1 MPRLPAV
8 SGRILIVDDDERQRN
23 ALAAMLSDCDFDTQV
38 AADGQEALERLTAF
52 NADVIVADLVMPRM
66 DGFELLRHL
75 KERGDLTPAIV
86 LTGFGSM
93 EKALSAV
100 HDLKAFWFLEKP
112 VEPRAFK
119 TLLERAIHYKR
130 SLQKTDELKR
140 DLSLRGVLGDLVGTS
155 PAMQQIFSLIRQV
168 APTSAPVLICGE
180 SGTGK
185 ELVAREIH
193 KCSPRADGP
202 FVAINAAALPET
214 LIESELFGHEKGAFT
229 GAMER
234 SAGCFEQA
242 DGGTLLLDEIG
253 EMPPSTQPKL
263 LRVLEDLRVRR
274 LGGKKEIPVDA
285 RVLAATSQDLG
296 THLREELYYRLSV
309 FQIVV
314 PPLREHK
321 EDIPPIADVMLQNLN
336 KKHGT
341 RVTGVDAEV
350 LDLFHRYDWPGNVRE
365 LRNVLERAT
374 IMAGEGLIRLTD
386 LPSPAFGVSPG
397 PYSRPSPG
405 DEGPTMLQPGQPLMK
420 LEEAYI
426 KLTLDH
432 VRRQSQTRRRDVG
445 DQPAD
450 AAEPDRRT
458 ARRGEGDNSRL
469 MSSLPRRGWRLLK
482 ALPRVFRQA
491 SSEWINDNAPRL
503 GASVAFYTLLSL
515 APVIVLAVA
524 VAAVVY
530 GQEAAQ
536 GRFASEIQGVAGP
549 EVARTIQ
556 ELIRGAYQ
564 PRTGVIATLLGL
576 ATLVFGASSVFVELH
591 DAMNT
596 IWHVSLPPDRTNAA
610 TRHSS
615 DQGSL
620 LFVRDGAGHRFPAAG
635 FSGVER
641 LDRGNED
648 RCAAGCHVH
657 DFISGNSGAV
667 CGPLQNRSGR

>member
-1 MPRLPAV
+1 MSRLPAV

-23 ALAAMLSDCDFDTQV
+23 ALAAMLSDGDLGAFDTQV
-38 AADGQEALERLTAF
+38 VADGQEALERLTAF

-86 LTGFGSM
+86 LTAFGSM

-100 HDLKAFWFLEKP
+100 HDLKAFWYLEKP
-112 VEPRAFK
+112 VEPYAFK
-119 TLLERAIHYKR
+119 ALLERAIRYKR

-140 DLSLRGVLGDLVGTS
+140 DLSLRGVLGDMVGTS

-242 DGGTLLLDEIG
+242 HGGTLLLDEIG
-253 EMPPSTQPKL
+253 EMPLSTQPKL
-263 LRVLEDLRVRR
+263 LRVIEDLRVRR
-274 LGGKKEIPVDA
+274 LGGKHEIAVDA
-285 RVLAATSQDLG
+285 RVLAATSQELG

-321 EDIPPIADVMLQNLN
+321 EDIPLIADVILQNLN

-341 RVTGVDAEV
+341 RVIGVDAQV

-365 LRNVLERAT
+365 LRNVLERAA
-374 IMAGEGLIRLTD
+374 IVAGAGLIGLAD
-386 LPSPAFGVSPG
+386 VPSPAFGVIPN
-397 PYSRPSPG
+397 PYTRPSPAG
-405 DEGPTMLQPGQPLMK
+405 YEGPIMLQPGQPLMK

-426 KLTLDH
+426 KLTLEH
-432 VRRQSQTRRRDVG
+432 VRGNRKL
-445 DQPAD
+445 
-450 AAEPDRRT
+450 AAEMLGISLRT
-458 ARRGEGDNSRL
+458 
-469 MSSLPRRGWRLLK
+469 
-482 ALPRVFRQA
+482 
-491 SSEWINDNAPRL
+491 
-503 GASVAFYTLLSL
+503 
-515 APVIVLAVA
+515 
-524 VAAVVY
+524 
-530 GQEAAQ
+530 
-536 GRFASEIQGVAGP
+536 
-549 EVARTIQ
+549 
-556 ELIRGAYQ
+556 
-564 PRTGVIATLLGL
+564 
-576 ATLVFGASSVFVELH
+576 
-591 DAMNT
+591 
-596 IWHVSLPPDRTNAA
+596 
-610 TRHSS
+610 
-615 DQGSL
+615 
-620 LFVRDGAGHRFPAAG
+620 
-635 FSGVER
+635 
-641 LDRGNED
+641 
-648 RCAAGCHVH
+648 
-657 DFISGNSGAV
+657 
-667 CGPLQNRSGR
+667 LQNRIVTLRQDAKTTTPGS